1 MEVRDVWHMLWAI
14 VNLFSFYFLLHFQF
28 STATDLV
35 RTVSAGPLSTL
46 VADAGLPLY
55 RRVDPLTE
63 IV

>member
-1 MEVRDVWHMLWAI
+1 LAHALGYCELV
-14 VNLFSFYFLLHFQF
+14 FFFYFLLYFQF

-46 VADAGLPLY
+46 VADAGLPLH